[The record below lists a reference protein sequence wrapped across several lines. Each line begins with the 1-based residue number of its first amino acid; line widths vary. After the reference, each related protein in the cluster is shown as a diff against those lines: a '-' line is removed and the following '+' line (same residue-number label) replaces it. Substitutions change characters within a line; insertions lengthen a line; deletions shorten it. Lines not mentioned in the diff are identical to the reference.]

1 MDLTVAGDA
10 CKTRGRADYSWRIVF
25 LVGGL
30 PAPLTILIP
39 LGVWAADLTNGMEG
53 GRSLPVMA
61 ALAAGAVAVGLFF
74 SFVYFRET
82 ASRLEDIGA
91 PLSWLVVPA
100 ASLGMMMADVMA
112 HGSFSGHVFLV
123 FFLLFLV
130 FTVLAGSLPRGF
142 MTSRGR

>member
-1 MDLTVAGDA
+1 MDRSVAGET
-10 CKTRGRADYSWRIVF
+10 CERRGRADYSWRIVF

-30 PAPLTILIP
+30 PAPLTVLIP
-39 LGVWAADLTNGMEG
+39 LGVWAADLTSGMEG
-53 GRSLPVMA
+53 TRSLPVMT
-61 ALAAGAVAVGLFF
+61 ALAAGAVIVGLFF

-100 ASLGMMMADVMA
+100 SSLGLMMADVMT
-112 HGSFSGHVFLV
+112 HGSFTGHVFLV

-130 FTVLAGSLPRGF
+130 FTVLAGSLPSGF